1 MKKKLKLLIQTNSTL
16 VSTFPKMLE
25 ELKALGVF
33 DATTSEIIYDDE
45 DKELESQ
52 ILEILDKNCLHNWHS
67 VIIIKLNLL
76 TPIIL
81 TWSGFSFCDTFSQ
94 RLIKELIPKYVSF
107 DLLTI
112 FHYIYIVI
120 KRINQL
126 KHIIM
131 KQPKITWRKGGDDKI
146 QFIVKI
152 VAYKRD
158 YGMVMAVT
166 KTNDEIQPNDFT
178 FFFPYDTDESKG
190 TLMTFYKKNWPI
202 KTIGTEKLG
211 TLAEEEIGVT
221 FDNHLTFS
229 DTGETV
235 NLMKLC
241 LQSDAILFKYT
252 SKDGEPK
259 SIRFPLAGLAEH
271 YLEQFI

>member
-1 MKKKLKLLIQTNSTL
+1 
-16 VSTFPKMLE
+16 
-25 ELKALGVF
+25 
-33 DATTSEIIYDDE
+33 
-45 DKELESQ
+45 
-52 ILEILDKNCLHNWHS
+52 
-67 VIIIKLNLL
+67 
-76 TPIIL
+76 
-81 TWSGFSFCDTFSQ
+81 
-94 RLIKELIPKYVSF
+94 
-107 DLLTI
+107 
-112 FHYIYIVI
+112 
-120 KRINQL
+120 
-126 KHIIM
+126 M
-131 KQPKITWRKGGDDKI
+131 KQPKIKWRKGGDDKI
-146 QFIVKI
+146 RFIVKI

-178 FFFPYDTDESKG
+178 FFFPYDTDENKG

-229 DTGETV
+229 NTGETV

-259 SIRFPLAGLAEH
+259 SMRFPLAGLAEH

>member
-1 MKKKLKLLIQTNSTL
+1 
-16 VSTFPKMLE
+16 
-25 ELKALGVF
+25 
-33 DATTSEIIYDDE
+33 
-45 DKELESQ
+45 
-52 ILEILDKNCLHNWHS
+52 
-67 VIIIKLNLL
+67 
-76 TPIIL
+76 
-81 TWSGFSFCDTFSQ
+81 
-94 RLIKELIPKYVSF
+94 
-107 DLLTI
+107 
-112 FHYIYIVI
+112 
-120 KRINQL
+120 
-126 KHIIM
+126 M
-131 KQPKITWRKGGDDKI
+131 KQPRITWRKGGDDKI

-166 KTNDEIQPNDFT
+166 KTSNEIQPYDFT

-190 TLMTFYKKNWPI
+190 MLMTFYKKNWPI

-221 FDNHLTFS
+221 FNNHLTFS

-259 SIRFPLAGLAEH
+259 SMRFPLAGLAEH

>member
-1 MKKKLKLLIQTNSTL
+1 
-16 VSTFPKMLE
+16 
-25 ELKALGVF
+25 
-33 DATTSEIIYDDE
+33 
-45 DKELESQ
+45 
-52 ILEILDKNCLHNWHS
+52 
-67 VIIIKLNLL
+67 
-76 TPIIL
+76 
-81 TWSGFSFCDTFSQ
+81 
-94 RLIKELIPKYVSF
+94 
-107 DLLTI
+107 
-112 FHYIYIVI
+112 
-120 KRINQL
+120 
-126 KHIIM
+126 M

-146 QFIVKI
+146 RFIVKI
-152 VAYKRD
+152 IAYKRD

-178 FFFPYDTDESKG
+178 FFFPYDTDENKG

-229 DTGETV
+229 NTGETV

-259 SIRFPLAGLAEH
+259 SMRFPLAGLAEH
-271 YLEQFI
+271 YLEQFVYRAPQISFSFCSHSRIKGVKCDIIRGWLSNPKLLQSGGYILSIASRSNWVQDNLSLNS